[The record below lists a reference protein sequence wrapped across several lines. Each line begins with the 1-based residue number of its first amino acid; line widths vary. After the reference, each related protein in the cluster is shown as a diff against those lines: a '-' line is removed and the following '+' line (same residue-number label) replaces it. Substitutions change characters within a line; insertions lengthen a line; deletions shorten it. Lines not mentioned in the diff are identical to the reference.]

1 MSQQWNT
8 LLSSALLGTERGG
21 TLQLLG
27 ESPLE
32 RSLTKLPA
40 HDLERTLLGSAA
52 LISQHRRAGKILPE
66 LKTKP
71 LSPAP
76 LERRELIGEA
86 EEWRLER
93 LLSGE
98 FREVLQEW
106 LELCQHNQKRVPNRF
121 LATLLEYGRNDTQKR
136 ELILKVIGN
145 RGRWLA
151 ALNSSW
157 KYAFPIETGEDDDL
171 WLNASLG
178 ARLEALERTRA
189 SDPSKA
195 RTWLEETWKG
205 ETGEARDAL
214 IVLLQTGLS
223 LEDEPF
229 LERALDDR
237 RKGVR
242 EPAAQML
249 SSLTGSAYQKRML
262 ERLVPLLT
270 WKKGRLEVE
279 LPKVFDKSMTR
290 DGIEDKKVDSE
301 RGQRAIWLSEMLSRV
316 PLPLWNMH
324 FSATPLELIAGLQND
339 DFKMD
344 VIWAWRGSLER
355 FRQNLEWAEA
365 LRDFKHLGKH
375 IFYLNTYLTFLTRAQ
390 QEELLLTKMADW
402 DGTLDVLESPFIQI
416 SKLSRPWPDALT
428 QTFLQM
434 SFPHLLKVA
443 TPSGSNQRKSYEFWE
458 IQAGLLKC
466 AECANPKLC
475 LDILK
480 TWDTEMW
487 LQPWKDAISLSIR
500 TLEFRLEMHQE
511 MKLEKKKESQS

>member
-1 MSQQWNT
+1 MNDLWNT

-21 TLQLLG
+21 KLKVSG

-32 RSLTKLPA
+32 RSLTKLSSQ
-40 HDLERTLLGSAA
+40 DSERALLGSAA
-52 LISQHRRAGKILPE
+52 LISQHRRSGKTLPE
-66 LKTKP
+66 QKITALE
-71 LSPAP
+71 PAP
-76 LERRELIGEA
+76 LETRELIGLKA
-86 EEWRLER
+86 QFHLEQI
-93 LLSGE
+93 LSGS

-106 LELCQHNQKRVPNRF
+106 LELCEQAQKRVPERYVV
-121 LATLLEYGRNDTQKR
+121 ALLEHGRNDTQKR
-136 ELILKVIGN
+136 ELILKVIGG

-151 ALNSSW
+151 TLNSSW

-171 WLNASLG
+171 WLNGSLG
-178 ARLEALERTRA
+178 ARKEAFSRTRA
-189 SDPSKA
+189 SDPAKA
-195 RTWLEETWKG
+195 RKWLEETWKG

-214 IVLLQTGLS
+214 IVLLETGLS

-242 EPAAQML
+242 EPAVEML
-249 SSLTGSAYQKRML
+249 SRLQGSAYQKRML
-262 ERLVPLLT
+262 ERLIPLLT

-324 FSATPLELIAGLQND
+324 FSATPLELIVGLQND

-390 QEELLLTKMADW
+390 QEELLLPKMADW
-402 DGTLDVLESPFIQI
+402 DGTLDVLESPFVQI
-416 SKLSRPWPDALT
+416 SKLPRPWSDVLT

-443 TPSGSNQRKSYEFWE
+443 TPSETNPRKNYEFWE
-458 IQAGLLKC
+458 MQAGLLKC
-466 AECANPKLC
+466 AEYASPKLG
-475 LDILK
+475 LEILK
-480 TWDTEMW
+480 TWDTETW
-487 LQPWKDAISLSIR
+487 LQPWQDVVSLSIR
-500 TLEFRLEMHQE
+500 TLELRLEIHHE
-511 MKLEKKKESQS
+511 MEGMIV